1 MSYLSI
7 NHQINRLQCILNEF
21 NHVVLID
28 SQILSAPETFFPDT
42 QKKWKEV
49 NLSHLSCL
57 PTEELRDRWAVEAA
71 GSGREEILILKNF
84 DEAYHSEQV
93 RELITDMIKGG
104 RQSFIASVDWND
116 FRAFEKDPAFA
127 SQLRFAVADTRSG
140 YCSDKSALIVG
151 ATSLLGG
158 SFMRIFPERF
168 KTVCGTGYSKAD
180 QFGCERLDVTQDSSV
195 KTYFEKHT
203 HPDVLIYVS
212 GEANADKAENE
223 QEAAYALN
231 TEAVAILH
239 KYCPDTKFVY
249 ISTEYVFDGKSAPHT
264 SESSPNPINYY
275 GRTKLEGEWLSL
287 KLFEQSICLR
297 LGALYGYNG
306 TSDKKTTVAK
316 MLQAFEA
323 DRDLKVDEQQIKH
336 PIYLDD
342 VAATLIKLLE
352 QGVSGVFQA
361 NGATGYNKV
370 QMAQI
375 ALECWNESARNK
387 YSGKIEG
394 FVETGGCPKPM
405 NTFMLNVDTP
415 RSFREGI
422 SSTLCAMDGVQACR
436 TEQTHA

>member
-1 MSYLSI
+1 MQ
-7 NHQINRLQCILNEF
+7 NILNEF

-42 QKKWKEV
+42 SKKWKEI

-57 PTEELRDRWAVEAA
+57 PPDELRDKWASETA
-71 GSGREEILILKNF
+71 GSASDEILILKNF
-84 DEAYHSEQV
+84 DEAYHSEPV
-93 RELITDMIKGG
+93 KELITAVIKEG
-104 RQSFIASVDWND
+104 QQPFISSVDWQG
-116 FRAFEKDPAFA
+116 FRALEKDPVFA
-127 SQLRFAVADTRSG
+127 SHLRFAIADARSG
-140 YCSDKSALIVG
+140 YCSEKSILVIG

-168 KTVCGTGYSKAD
+168 KTVRGTGYSKAD
-180 QFGCERLDVTQDSSV
+180 QFGYDRLDVTQESSV
-195 KTYFEKHT
+195 KTYFENHA
-203 HPDVLIYVS
+203 HPDVMIYVS

-231 TEAVAILH
+231 AEAVSILH
-239 KYCPDTKFVY
+239 KHCPDTKFVY

-275 GRTKLEGEWLSL
+275 GRTKLEGEWLAL
-287 KLFEQSICLR
+287 KLFDRSICLR

-306 TSDKKTTVAK
+306 ASDKKTTVTK
-316 MLQAFEA
+316 MLRAFEA
-323 DRDLKVDEQQIKH
+323 DQDLKVDEQQIKH

-352 QGVSGVFQA
+352 QDVSGIFQA
-361 NGATGYNKV
+361 NGAIGYNKV

-375 ALECWNESARNK
+375 AAECWNETAKTQYR
-387 YSGKIEG
+387 GKIEG
-394 FVETGGCPKPM
+394 FIETGGCPKPV

-415 RSFREGI
+415 CSFREGL
-422 SSTLCAMDGVQACR
+422 SDTLRAMTGSENCR
-436 TEQTHA
+436 TEQAHA